1 MNYLKRSGPGLL
13 FILLCCATGFAQ
25 NKATINEPDYNKPAL
40 FSNFPDKIPVTIDE
54 LKSLFST
61 DAARGKAAAV
71 SFADR
76 KLPGFNGKIVSLAS
90 KYNNSIRSVVIRST
104 HFNGATLTLSSSTTT
119 DGAASYTGRIISFQ
133 HGDLFVLQRENDQ
146 YYLIKK
152 KYHELINE

>member
-1 MNYLKRSGPGLL
+1 MNYLKLSGPGLL
-13 FILLCCATGFAQ
+13 FILCCATGLAQ
-25 NKATINEPDYNKPAL
+25 TRATINEPDYNKPAL

-76 KLPGFNGKIVSLAS
+76 KLPGFNGKIVSIAS

-104 HFNGATLTLSSSTTT
+104 QFNGATLTLSSSTTT

-133 HGDLFVLQRENDQ
+133 HGDLFVLQKENDH